1 LSLNENLGST
11 RRHRIFVFYV
21 VAMLLAFLLPVP
33 STPLAESRHFDKLVH
48 FGIFLGFAPAFYT
61 DKQWG
66 AWWTFLVSMAF
77 AGCIE
82 LVQSTLPYRD
92 GDWLDFAAGVLGAG
106 VGTVLVRSFSLRK
119 EASSK
124 YL

>member
-1 LSLNENLGST
+1 LTLIDKPGSG
-11 RRHRIFVFYV
+11 RRHKIFILYV

-48 FGIFLGFAPAFYT
+48 FGIFLGFAPALYK

-66 AWWTFLVSMAF
+66 AWWTFLISMAF
-77 AGCIE
+77 AGGIE

-92 GDWLDFAAGVLGAG
+92 GDWLDFAAGVVGAG
-106 VGTVLVRSFSLRK
+106 VGTVLVRRLYSSFRE
-119 EASSK
+119 EAE
-124 YL
+124 